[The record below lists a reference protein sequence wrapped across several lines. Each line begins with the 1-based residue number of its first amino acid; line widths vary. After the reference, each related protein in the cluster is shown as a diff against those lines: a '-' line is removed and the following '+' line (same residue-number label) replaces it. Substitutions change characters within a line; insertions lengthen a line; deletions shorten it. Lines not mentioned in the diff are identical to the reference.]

1 MLGDLGPE
9 PRFPSFQ
16 TLGTL
21 TAVSEGKAHRLSSL
35 NFSQG
40 LFVTKGS

>member
-9 PRFPSFQ
+9 PRSPSFQ

-21 TAVSEGKAHRLSSL
+21 TAVSEGKARHLPSS

-40 LFVTKGS
+40 LFITKGS